1 MACGRERNGTRAEI
15 RFECN
20 EARTEDLIRGEK
32 VDLRRGNRFE
42 FKVNFADHISS
53 IDGKPSI
60 AIHSYVKLQEG

>member
-42 FKVNFADHISS
+42 FKVKFA
-53 IDGKPSI
+53 
-60 AIHSYVKLQEG
+60 E

>member
-32 VDLRRGNRFE
+32 W
-42 FKVNFADHISS
+42 I
-53 IDGKPSI
+53 
-60 AIHSYVKLQEG
+60 